1 MVKNLPVNAGDV
13 KRCRLNPW
21 AGKIPWSRACNQLQY
36 SCMENSMD
44 RGSWQATVNGVAKSR
59 TRLKQLNMHIHMI
72 SWLCLPVVM
81 YGCAG
86 WTIKKAE
93 HEELILLNCGV
104 GEDS

>member
-1 MVKNLPVNAGDV
+1 MQEMLRDAGSIPG
-13 KRCRLNPW
+13 L
-21 AGKIPWSRACNQLQY
+21 GKPSGVGHGNQLQY

-44 RGSWQATVNGVAKSR
+44 RGSWQDTVNGVAKSR

-86 WTIKKAE
+86 WIIKKAE